1 VRIACSVVGVAE
13 RWDTDA
19 FVAPT
24 FGQPL
29 GGRVLDGVLLL
40 PVLLLFTVSFSGAV
54 YRAAWFMLVAVYDI
68 GGVAI

>member
-1 VRIACSVVGVAE
+1 
-13 RWDTDA
+13 
-19 FVAPT
+19 
-24 FGQPL
+24 
-29 GGRVLDGVLLL
+29 VLDGVLLL